1 MLQEVVCQGEP
12 LVAIFLTNPPAVTNI
27 LIFEGIRSVSAMGA
41 ADGMGQVKRLLGF
54 IRPYSIRLFLA
65 VCLMVVVGACE
76 AVTALLIQPIFDRVL
91 SPDAETSGI
100 VLFRIPYFHYSVYLQ
115 SFLPHWVHNV
125 WTVVAFAI
133 IGVALAKGISEFLAT
148 YFINYIGHSVVRDL
162 RNLLYSKIIAQ
173 SITFFHRNPTGR
185 LMSAITSDIERIQ
198 FAVSQTAADMLKQS
212 FTLVGLLG
220 VIFYVDWRLAA
231 ISMVLIPLVVFPS
244 AKLGRYIRA
253 SSRSSQDKMGELNN
267 VLQETFS
274 GIRIVKAFAM
284 ETFEIEKFKA
294 TTRRLL
300 RVSLRWVRAQAVSSP
315 LMEVLGAI
323 TIAGLLF
330 YERKLILHHAQTA
343 GGFIAFLY
351 ALLKSYEPVKRLT
364 GVSNSYQQALGAS
377 EQVFH
382 YLDSEP
388 EMVDKPGTI
397 SLPPFEHE
405 IAFEQVEFDYGDGV
419 PLLHDINLRIA
430 KGEVVALVGSSGAG
444 KTTLASLIP
453 RFFDVT
459 QGRVAIDGHDV
470 REVKLQSLRAQIGI
484 VTQETILFND
494 TVYNNICYGSRLP
507 TETQVREAARVALAE
522 DFIQEMPEGYQ
533 TMIGERGQRLS
544 GGQRQRIAIARAL
557 LKNPPILILD
567 EATSELDTESEM
579 LVQRALANL
588 MAGRTVVVI
597 AHRLSTVR
605 RAERIVVIDRGAICE
620 IGSHEDLVSRGG
632 IYQRLHDLQFV
643 DVET

>member
-1 MLQEVVCQGEP
+1 
-12 LVAIFLTNPPAVTNI
+12 
-27 LIFEGIRSVSAMGA
+27 
-41 ADGMGQVKRLLGF
+41 
-54 IRPYSIRLFLA
+54 
-65 VCLMVVVGACE
+65 MVIVGASE
-76 AVTALLIQPIFDRVL
+76 GVTVLLIKPIVDVVL
-91 SPDAETSGI
+91 APNNQTAKI
-100 VLFRIPYFHYSVYLQ
+100 VLFQATSYFHHTIYLEEV
-115 SFLPHWVHNV
+115 LPHWIHNV
-125 WTVVAFAI
+125 WTVVAITI
-133 IGVALAKGISEFLAT
+133 IAVALIKGLSEFLAT

-162 RNLLYSKIIAQ
+162 RNLLYSKLIEQ
-173 SITFFHRNPTGR
+173 SISFFAKNPTGR

-212 FTLVGLLG
+212 FTLVALLLAL
-220 VIFYVDWRLAA
+220 FYYDWRLAA
-231 ISMVLIPLVVFPS
+231 ISMILIPMVVFPS

-253 SSRSSQDKMGELNN
+253 SSRSSQDKMAELNN

-284 ETFEIEKFKA
+284 ESFEIEKFKS

-330 YERKLILHHAQTA
+330 YERQLIMRHLQTT
-343 GGFIAFLY
+343 GGFIGFLVT
-351 ALLKSYEPVKRLT
+351 LLKSYEPVKRLT

-382 YLDSEP
+382 YLDSQP
-388 EMVDKPGTI
+388 EMVDKPGAI
-397 SLPPFEHE
+397 RLPPFQHE
-405 IAFEQVEFDYGDGV
+405 IAFEQVEFDYEDGV
-419 PLLHDINLRIA
+419 PLLRDINLRIG

-459 QGRVAIDGHDV
+459 QGRIAIDGYDV
-470 REVKLQSLRAQIGI
+470 RDVKLNSLRAQIGI

-507 TETQVREAARVALAE
+507 TEAQVREAARVALAE
-522 DFIQEMPEGYQ
+522 DFIQEMPQGYQ

-567 EATSELDTESEM
+567 EATSELDTESEL

-620 IGSHEDLVSRGG
+620 IGTHEDLVSRGG

-643 DVET
+643 DVEP

>member
-1 MLQEVVCQGEP
+1 M
-12 LVAIFLTNPPAVTNI
+12 
-27 LIFEGIRSVSAMGA
+27 
-41 ADGMGQVKRLLGF
+41 
-54 IRPYSIRLFLA
+54 A
-65 VCLMVVVGACE
+65 VCLMIVVGASE
-76 AVTALLIQPIFDRVL
+76 GVTALLIKPIVDVVL
-91 SPDAETSGI
+91 SPNAQTSSV
-100 VLFRIPYFHYSVYLQ
+100 VLIQQGPYFHHIVYLQ
-115 SFLPHWVHNV
+115 DLLPHWLHNV
-125 WTVVAFAI
+125 WTIVAFVI
-133 IGVALAKGISEFLAT
+133 IGVAIAKGLSEFLAT

-162 RNLLYSKIIAQ
+162 RNLLYAKIIVQ
-173 SITFFHRNPTGR
+173 SITFFHRNTTGR

-212 FTLVGLLG
+212 FTLAALLG
-220 VIFYVDWRLAA
+220 VLFYYDYRLAL
-231 ISMVLIPLVVFPS
+231 ISMVLIPLVVVPS

-267 VLQETFS
+267 VLQETFT

-284 ETFEIEKFKA
+284 EAFEVEKFKA
-294 TTRRLL
+294 ATRRLL
-300 RVSLRWVRAQAVSSP
+300 GVSLRWVRAQAVSSP

-330 YERKLILHHAQTA
+330 YEQQLILRHLQTT
-343 GGFIAFLY
+343 GGFIGFLY

-388 EMVDKPGTI
+388 EMVDKAG
-397 SLPPFEHE
+397 SLVLPPFQRE
-405 IAFEQVEFDYGDGV
+405 IAFEQVDFDYEDAV
-419 PLLHDINLRIA
+419 PLLRGINLHIA
-430 KGEVVALVGSSGAG
+430 KGEVMALVGSSGAG

-459 QGRVAIDGHDV
+459 HGRISIDGHDV
-470 REVKLQSLRAQIGI
+470 RDLKLQSLRAQIGI

-507 TETQVREAARVALAE
+507 SEKQVREAARVALAE
-522 DFIQEMPEGYQ
+522 DFILEMPNGYQ

-567 EATSELDTESEM
+567 EATSELDSESEL

-605 RAERIVVIDRGAICE
+605 RADRIVVIDRGAICE
-620 IGSHEDLVSRGG
+620 IGTHEDLVTGGG
-632 IYQRLHDLQFV
+632 IYQRLHELQFV
-643 DVET
+643 DAAP

>member
-1 MLQEVVCQGEP
+1 MRAVV
-12 LVAIFLTNPPAVTNI
+12 
-27 LIFEGIRSVSAMGA
+27 
-41 ADGMGQVKRLLGF
+41 GMNQVKRLLGF
-54 IRPYSIRLFLA
+54 VRPYSFRLLMG
-65 VCLMVVVGACE
+65 VCLMVVVGASE
-76 AVTALLIQPIFDRVL
+76 GITALLIKPIVDVVL
-91 SPDAETSGI
+91 APNAQTSEI
-100 VLFRIPYFHYSVYLQ
+100 ILIQKSQYFPHTIYLQ
-115 SFLPHWVHNV
+115 DLLPHWVHNV
-125 WTVVAFAI
+125 WAVVAIVI
-133 IGVALAKGISEFLAT
+133 IGVAMAKGISEFLAT

-173 SITFFHRNPTGR
+173 SISFFHKNSTGR

-212 FTLVGLLG
+212 FTLVFLLG
-220 VIFYVDWRLAA
+220 VLFYYDWRLAT

-267 VLQETFS
+267 VLQETFT

-284 ETFEIEKFKA
+284 EAFEIEKFKTA
-294 TTRRLL
+294 TRRLL

-323 TIAGLLF
+323 TIAGLLY
-330 YERKLILHHAQTA
+330 YERRLILLHLQTT
-343 GGFIAFLY
+343 GGFIGFLY
-351 ALLKSYEPVKRLT
+351 ALLRSYEPVKRLT

-382 YLDSEP
+382 YLDTEP
-388 EMVDKPGTI
+388 EMVDKPQSI
-397 SLPPFEHE
+397 ILPPFERD
-405 IAFEQVEFDYGDGV
+405 ISFEQVEFDYEDGV
-419 PLLHDINLRIA
+419 PLLRDINLRIA

-444 KTTLASLIP
+444 KTTVASLIP

-459 QGRVAIDGHDV
+459 QGRIAIDGHDV
-470 REVKLQSLRAQIGI
+470 RDVKLQSLRSQIGI

-507 TETQVREAARVALAE
+507 AEKQVREAARVAFADE
-522 DFIQEMPEGYQ
+522 FIQEMPQGYQ

-567 EATSELDTESEM
+567 EATSELDSESEL

-605 RAERIVVIDRGAICE
+605 RADRIVVIDRGAICE
-620 IGSHEDLVSRGG
+620 IGTHEDLVTGGG
-632 IYQRLHDLQFV
+632 IYQRLHELQFV
-643 DVET
+643 DVEP

>member
-1 MLQEVVCQGEP
+1 M
-12 LVAIFLTNPPAVTNI
+12 
-27 LIFEGIRSVSAMGA
+27 S
-41 ADGMGQVKRLLGF
+41 QVKRLLGF
-54 IRPYSIRLFLA
+54 VRPYSFRLVLA
-65 VCLMVVVGACE
+65 VCLMVVVGASE
-76 AVTALLIQPIFDRVL
+76 GVTALLIKPIFDQVL
-91 SPDAETSGI
+91 SPDAQTSGI
-100 VLFRIPYFHYSVYLQ
+100 ILFRIPYLNYPIYLQ
-115 SFLPHWVHNV
+115 DILPHWIHNV
-125 WTVVAFAI
+125 WTVVAITI
-133 IGVALAKGISEFLAT
+133 IGVALAKGLSEFLAT

-173 SITFFHRNPTGR
+173 SLSFFVKNPTGR

-212 FTLVGLLG
+212 FTLVAL
-220 VIFYVDWRLAA
+220 LAA
-231 ISMVLIPLVVFPS
+231 LFYYDWKLALISMVLVPLVVIPS
-244 AKLGRYIRA
+244 ARLGRYIRA

-284 ETFEIEKFKA
+284 ESFEVEKFKNA
-294 TTRRLL
+294 TRRLL

-330 YERKLILHHAQTA
+330 YERQSILRHMQTT
-343 GGFIAFLY
+343 GGFIGFLY

-364 GVSNSYQQALGAS
+364 SVSNSYQQALGAS

-388 EMVDKPGTI
+388 EMVDKPGAI
-397 SLPPFEHE
+397 SLPPFQHE
-405 IAFEQVEFDYGDGV
+405 IFFDHVEFDYEDGV
-419 PLLHDINLRIA
+419 PLLRDINLRIG

-459 QGRVAIDGHDV
+459 QGRITIDDSDV
-470 REVKLQSLRAQIGI
+470 RDLKLQSLRAQIGI

-494 TVYNNICYGSRLP
+494 TAYNNICYGSQLP
-507 TETQVREAARVALAE
+507 TEAQVREAARVALAE
-522 DFIQEMPEGYQ
+522 EFILEMPQGYE
-533 TMIGERGQRLS
+533 TIIGERGQRLS

-567 EATSELDTESEM
+567 EATSELDTESEL

-605 RAERIVVIDRGAICE
+605 RAERIVVIDRGCICE
-620 IGSHEDLVSRGG
+620 IGTHEDLVSRGG

-643 DVET
+643 DAEP

>member
-1 MLQEVVCQGEP
+1 M
-12 LVAIFLTNPPAVTNI
+12 
-27 LIFEGIRSVSAMGA
+27 S
-41 ADGMGQVKRLLGF
+41 QVKRLLGF
-54 IRPYSIRLFLA
+54 IRPYSFRLFLG

-76 AVTALLIQPIFDRVL
+76 AITALLIQPIIDIVL
-91 SPDAETSGI
+91 SPNAGTSGI
-100 VLFRIPYFHYSVYLQ
+100 VLFQIPHFHHPIYLQ
-115 SFLPHWVHNV
+115 DFLPHWVHNV
-125 WTVVAFAI
+125 WNVVAFGI
-133 IGVALAKGISEFLAT
+133 IGVALAKGTAEFLGT
-148 YFINYIGHSVVRDL
+148 YFINFIGHSVVRDL

-173 SITFFHRNPTGR
+173 SLAFFHKNPTGR

-198 FAVSQTAADMLKQS
+198 VAVSQTAADMLKQS
-212 FTLVGLLG
+212 FTLVFLLG
-220 VIFYVDWRLAA
+220 ALFYYDWRLAL
-231 ISMVLIPLVVFPS
+231 ISMALIPLVVFPS

-284 ETFEIEKFKA
+284 EPFEIEKFKA

-330 YERKLILHHAQTA
+330 YERRLILHHMQTT
-343 GGFIAFLY
+343 GGFIGFLF

-364 GVSNSYQQALGAS
+364 GVNNSYQQALGAS

-382 YLDSEP
+382 YLDSETD
-388 EMVDKPGTI
+388 MVDKPDSVTM
-397 SLPPFEHE
+397 PPFEHE
-405 IAFEQVEFDYGDGV
+405 ITFDHVEFEYENGV

-459 QGRVAIDGHDV
+459 QGRIAVDGYDV
-470 REVKLQSLRAQIGI
+470 RDLKLQSLRAQIGI

-494 TVYNNICYGSRLP
+494 TVYN
-507 TETQVREAARVALAE
+507 
-522 DFIQEMPEGYQ
+522 
-533 TMIGERGQRLS
+533 
-544 GGQRQRIAIARAL
+544 
-557 LKNPPILILD
+557 
-567 EATSELDTESEM
+567 
-579 LVQRALANL
+579 
-588 MAGRTVVVI
+588 
-597 AHRLSTVR
+597 
-605 RAERIVVIDRGAICE
+605 
-620 IGSHEDLVSRGG
+620 
-632 IYQRLHDLQFV
+632 
-643 DVET
+643 